1 MLAGPNTN
9 PEISMATPTN
19 TAKLLMKA
27 RVGMSMSIGSWLL
40 VLFVASLSLFGSTDL
55 LAQEAICVRVK
66 IEIDQSVSLE
76 RQGFRATMKVNNG
89 GAAELTGFKVA
100 VNFADEQ
107 GNPVAAT
114 TNPNA
119 DPKDFG
125 FFYELTSHVSLPN
138 QIGAGE
144 NKEMVW
150 RIVPTQETGGVL
162 PAGKLYFVGARVSYT
177 LDGVETVI
185 DVQPDSIR
193 VLPMPALALDYFLP
207 NDVYGDDALTT
218 QIEPVVPF
226 NLGLR
231 VRNNG
236 AGPARRLQIE
246 SGQPRITENEQG
258 LLIQFQILG
267 SEINGAAATRSLLA
281 SFGDVAPGAAGVA
294 RWIMTSS
301 LSGTFQSFSARFKHS
316 DELGGQL
323 TSLIPP
329 DGIKTHRLIG
339 DILVDLPGRDN
350 IRDFLAKESGTG
362 ALKVF
367 ESQLLDAAVTDLS
380 DEASIAPSGGGY
392 TLTVPASVGF
402 SYINLPDPSL
412 GAKVV
417 ASVVRSDGRIINTNN
432 AWIDATK
439 VKNPNPVWNYRLHI
453 FDADNTSG
461 ASYSVVLGDPPPTPG
476 APLLDVPRDVLVR
489 VGETVQF
496 PVRATHPD
504 NKPVSVSIGAL
515 PSGAEFSPAAALAAQ
530 SAGQPV
536 VSSAA
541 ASTADFTWTPGAGQT
556 GTFPVQFAA
565 TDGTL
570 SDRKTSFITVTEA
583 DGGLF
588 ANWKNR
594 FWPGET
600 NPSIIG
606 DNADPDADGFD
617 NLAEYALGLD
627 PTVFSEEGGPDI
639 LRVEEGGQSYLAL
652 RYVRRTTDPALTFT
666 VVGADSSTAPAAQ
679 WIAVGASIR
688 DADQSGVATG
698 FERVTARDTLPIDP
712 ARQKRFLRL
721 KVGKTGGS
729 TP

>member
-1 MLAGPNTN
+1 MTMLMLSCWFRIRRTSLRQCFNVAVVILFYGCLVTN
-9 PEISMATPTN
+9 ADSQ
-19 TAKLLMKA
+19 
-27 RVGMSMSIGSWLL
+27 S
-40 VLFVASLSLFGSTDL
+40 SL
-55 LAQEAICVRVK
+55 CVRVTMQ
-66 IEIDQSVSLE
+66 IQQAVTFE
-76 RQGFRATMKVNNG
+76 RQAFRATMKVNND
-89 GAAELTGFKVA
+89 GAADVNGFEVS
-100 VNFADEQ
+100 VNFADGQ
-107 GNPVAAT
+107 GNPVAVT
-114 TNPNA
+114 TNSNA
-119 DPKDFG
+119 DEEDYS
-125 FFYELTSHVSLPN
+125 FFHRLTNPASSPN
-138 QIGAGE
+138 TIVAGE
-144 NKEMVW
+144 NKELVW
-150 RIVPTQETGGVL
+150 LIVPTRASGGIV
-162 PAGKLYFVGARVSYT
+162 PAGQIYFVGARVSYT
-177 LDGVETVI
+177 LDGVESVI

-207 NDVYGDDALTT
+207 DDVYGDDALTT

-236 AGPARRLQIE
+236 YGPARLLQIE

-281 SFGDVAPGAAGVA
+281 NFGDIAPASAGVA

-301 LSGTFQSFSARFKHS
+301 LSGTFQSFNATFKHS
-316 DELGGQL
+316 NELGGQL

-392 TLTVPASVGF
+392 TVTVPASVGF
-402 SYINLPDPSL
+402 SYVNLPDPSL

-417 ASVVRSDGRIINTNN
+417 ASVVRSDGRVLNSNN

-439 VKNPNPVWNYRLHI
+439 VKNPNPVWNHRLHI

-461 ASYSVVLGDPPPTPG
+461 ASYSVVLGDPPPNPG

-496 PVRATHPD
+496 AVRATHPD
-504 NKPVSVSIGAL
+504 NKPVSLSIGAL
-515 PSGAEFSPAAALAAQ
+515 PSGADFSPVAVLVPQ

-536 VSSAA
+536 ASSATA
-541 ASTADFTWTPGAGQT
+541 TTADFTWTPGPGQT

-565 TDGTL
+565 TDGTF

-583 DGGLF
+583 GAGLF

-594 FWPGET
+594 YWPGET
-600 NPSIIG
+600 NPSIVG

-639 LRVEEGGQSYLAL
+639 LKVEEGGQSYLAL
-652 RYVRRTTDPALTFT
+652 RYVRRTTDPDLTFT
-666 VVGADSSTAPAAQ
+666 VVGANSSITPEAQWVAVGSSTLDP
-679 WIAVGASIR
+679 
-688 DADQSGVATG
+688 DQTGVASG

-712 ARQKRFLRL
+712 ARQKRFLRV
-721 KVGKTGGS
+721 KVATTGGS
-729 TP
+729 AP